1 MSEQDN
7 LALAELLFPN
17 VTTTP
22 EEMEALY
29 PVRELP
35 EGAKV
40 TRMAPSPTGFMH
52 LGNLFGAITD
62 ERLAHQSC
70 GVFYLRIEDTDQKRA
85 VEGGVETIIRVFQEF
100 GLPFDEGATIDG
112 DNGKYGP
119 YRQRQRAHIYHTY
132 AKDLVRRGLAYPCF
146 CTEDDLAEMRKQQ
159 EAEKANFGYYGKWA
173 VHRDMPLDQ
182 IKENLAAGK
191 EYVLRFRASGDGVQR
206 FKLKDLVKGDLDMPV
221 NDQDVVLL
229 KSDGIPTYH
238 FAHVID
244 DHLMGTT
251 HVVRGEEWL
260 ATLPIHVDL
269 FRALGFKIPKYV
281 HTAQLMK
288 MDGSSKRKLSKRKD
302 PELALDFYR
311 AEGYPVASVKEYLM
325 TLLNSNFEEW
335 RLANPTA
342 ELEQFKFTTNKM
354 STSGALF
361 DLDKLRDVSKN
372 TIAMLPAEKVYEEV
386 AGWSKEFDSQLH
398 ALLTRDQAYAT
409 AIFQI
414 GRGGKKPRKDIAV
427 WSEVK
432 SYLDFFYDE
441 LFVPGGDYPEHT
453 SREDILAI
461 LEGYLPLYDEGGD
474 QNAWFDKIT
483 NLGVSLGFAAKTK
496 EYKQNPDAYKGHVG
510 DVSMVL
516 RVAITGRTNS
526 PDMYDVMRIL
536 GKDRVVERIENAI
549 NRIKSK

>member
-62 ERLAHQSC
+62 ERLAHQSG

-112 DNGKYGP
+112 DNGNYGP

-182 IKENLAAGK
+182 IKENLDAGK

-221 NDQDVVLL
+221 N
-229 KSDGIPTYH
+229 
-238 FAHVID
+238 AR
-244 DHLMGTT
+244 M
-251 HVVRGEEWL
+251 
-260 ATLPIHVDL
+260 
-269 FRALGFKIPKYV
+269 
-281 HTAQLMK
+281 
-288 MDGSSKRKLSKRKD
+288 
-302 PELALDFYR
+302 
-311 AEGYPVASVKEYLM
+311 
-325 TLLNSNFEEW
+325 
-335 RLANPTA
+335 
-342 ELEQFKFTTNKM
+342 
-354 STSGALF
+354 
-361 DLDKLRDVSKN
+361 
-372 TIAMLPAEKVYEEV
+372 
-386 AGWSKEFDSQLH
+386 WSF
-398 ALLTRDQAYAT
+398 
-409 AIFQI
+409 
-414 GRGGKKPRKDIAV
+414 
-427 WSEVK
+427 
-432 SYLDFFYDE
+432 
-441 LFVPGGDYPEHT
+441 
-453 SREDILAI
+453 
-461 LEGYLPLYDEGGD
+461 
-474 QNAWFDKIT
+474 
-483 NLGVSLGFAAKTK
+483 
-496 EYKQNPDAYKGHVG
+496 
-510 DVSMVL
+510 
-516 RVAITGRTNS
+516 
-526 PDMYDVMRIL
+526 
-536 GKDRVVERIENAI
+536 
-549 NRIKSK
+549 

>member
-40 TRMAPSPTGFMH
+40 TEWPQPHRFYASGQP
-52 LGNLFGAITD
+52 FGAITD
-62 ERLAHQSC
+62 ERLAHQSG

-100 GLPFDEGATIDG
+100 GLPLTKEPPSMGTTASMAPTVSGSARSYLSYLCQGLWSGG
-112 DNGKYGP
+112 DLL
-119 YRQRQRAHIYHTY
+119 I
-132 AKDLVRRGLAYPCF
+132 PCF

-221 NDQDVVLL
+221 KTTRMWSF

-260 ATLPIHVDL
+260 LPCPSMWTCSGL
-269 FRALGFKIPKYV
+269 WALKFPICPYRP
-281 HTAQLMK
+281 ADE
-288 MDGSSKRKLSKRKD
+288 DGR
-302 PELALDFYR
+302 
-311 AEGYPVASVKEYLM
+311 
-325 TLLNSNFEEW
+325 
-335 RLANPTA
+335 
-342 ELEQFKFTTNKM
+342 QF
-354 STSGALF
+354 
-361 DLDKLRDVSKN
+361 
-372 TIAMLPAEKVYEEV
+372 
-386 AGWSKEFDSQLH
+386 
-398 ALLTRDQAYAT
+398 
-409 AIFQI
+409 
-414 GRGGKKPRKDIAV
+414 
-427 WSEVK
+427 
-432 SYLDFFYDE
+432 
-441 LFVPGGDYPEHT
+441 
-453 SREDILAI
+453 
-461 LEGYLPLYDEGGD
+461 
-474 QNAWFDKIT
+474 
-483 NLGVSLGFAAKTK
+483 
-496 EYKQNPDAYKGHVG
+496 
-510 DVSMVL
+510 
-516 RVAITGRTNS
+516 
-526 PDMYDVMRIL
+526 
-536 GKDRVVERIENAI
+536 
-549 NRIKSK
+549 